1 MKMPVPTATGT
12 WGDTGRGL
20 DVRVDGPESSVD
32 DADLHRLFSGT
43 ALTVSR
49 QARIRADPRVVVMLG
64 GRLVAMATCQHV
76 VCEMRVCELAIDIN
90 SLRPPLSAGMTDELV
105 LHALVD
111 AIEVMAM
118 AGGCRRVILSPPRN
132 ALRALESRGYRPV
145 ENPAHA
151 GWLERSIA

>member
-1 MKMPVPTATGT
+1 MTMPATTATGT

-20 DVRVDGPESSVD
+20 DVRVEGPESGLN
-32 DADLHRLFSGT
+32 DADLYRLFSGGT
-43 ALTVSR
+43 LTMSR
-49 QARIRADPRVVVMLG
+49 KARIRTDPRVVVMLG

-76 VCEMRVCELAIDIN
+76 VCEMRVSELAIDVA
-90 SLRPPLSAGMTDELV
+90 SLRAPLMAGVNDEHV

-118 AGGCRRVILSPPRN
+118 AGGCRRVILSAPRT
-132 ALRALESRGYRPV
+132 ATRVLESRGYRAV

-151 GWLERSIA
+151 GWLERSIG